1 MSKFGLYGKIIAQQ
15 GERDNL
21 VAILL
26 QAAASLQ
33 DDPDCELYI
42 VNVSPTEPDT
52 IWVGEVWSSRDAHAA
67 SLGRDDVKALIQR
80 GMPMIAGGERI
91 EIVPVGGKG
100 LPVGSQAQ
108 A

>member
-1 MSKFGLYGKIIAQQ
+1 MSKFGLYGKIITQQ

-33 DDPDCELYI
+33 DDPDCEIYI
-42 VNVSPTEPDT
+42 VNISPTEPET
-52 IWVGEVWSSRDAHAA
+52 IWVGEVWSSREAHAA
-67 SLGRDDVKALIQR
+67 SLARDDVEALIQR
-80 GMPMIAGGERI
+80 GMPMITGGERI

-100 LPVGSQAQ
+100 LPAG
-108 A
+108 